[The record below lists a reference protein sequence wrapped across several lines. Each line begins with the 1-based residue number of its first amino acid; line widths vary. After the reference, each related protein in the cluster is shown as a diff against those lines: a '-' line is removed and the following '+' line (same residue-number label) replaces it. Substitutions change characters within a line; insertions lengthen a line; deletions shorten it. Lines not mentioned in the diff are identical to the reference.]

1 MSKDALPA
9 VTSAVP
15 PDLRLFLDRVREQLS
30 GSGTNPII
38 RRSELTSTVDTAIDN
53 LPDDGLIPVFTP
65 ETPANLTASAGFE
78 FITLIWDRPTYYGHD
93 ASEVWRSPDDNFAN
107 AVLIATLDGRASVF
121 SDYVGTNATYYYWVR
136 FRNIVQ
142 VYGPYAGP
150 VSAETAYD
158 VDELL
163 EELTDQISESQL
175 AADLYNLTEN
185 LKDQYVVK
193 VSADGV
199 TMAGF
204 GLVSTQT
211 PDGAVTSEFGVLADR
226 FYLLPPVSYNQA
238 TPPIEAFDGQ
248 LWRDGNGDYFIFRT
262 TGLGGSGEPVG
273 EWTPFDGIPFIV
285 QTTPTTIGDLE
296 VPAGVYIK
304 DAFIRNASI
313 VNSKMAEASIDTANI
328 VNAAITSAK
337 VSNLDAAKIQTGEIR
352 SYNFTNSGTIAGFL
366 LKLGQREIDQN
377 GQITYVQED
386 TQLIIRSA
394 GAQEPALQLLNGVVS
409 INALNIV
416 NTLQSQGFGGATA
429 GFQFDINNGTFQIT
443 DENGAIILGVGGYNG
458 ELVENSIS
466 QRLDELQ
473 GSSDDAQG
481 AADEADLKAID
492 AQTDATTALQ
502 NAATAQEAAQDA
514 QDELNEIFVF
524 DPTLNGGVG
533 AYKFTAGSYDTF
545 FSEQNQLKAYAF
557 LDKITPDNFQSFIE
571 SQAIGRAAI
580 GLAAIDT
587 AQIEDLAVANAKLGL
602 LAVKEANIDSLA
614 VSTLKIAGNA
624 VTIPIG
630 DGGPVD
636 VYANDVDPGQ
646 QVGGT
651 LSLGGW
657 QFSGGINNPRFG
669 PEAVIVIARGD
680 FQGAG
685 SNFQQEGSAAATA
698 IVQVDM
704 EALSTTNKWV
714 LVGSS
719 RDKSY
724 AATSLARDFGGQV
737 VSSFY
742 IEVPWWSINARFKV
756 RVRNVPVGSGD
767 PTRRVNSW
775 SITVLA
781 AKR

>member
-65 ETPANLTASAGFE
+65 EVPANLTAVAGFD

-93 ASEVWRSPDDNFAN
+93 ASEVWRSPDNNFAN
-107 AVLIATLDGRASVF
+107 AVLIATLDGRVSVF
-121 SDYVGTNATYYYWVR
+121 SDYVGTNTTYYYWVR
-136 FRNIVQ
+136 FRNIDQ

-150 VSAETAYD
+150 VSAQTAYD

-175 AADLYNLTEN
+175 AEDLYNLTEN

-211 PDGAVTSEFGVLADR
+211 PDGAVTSEFGILADK

-238 TPPIEAFDGQ
+238 TQPTSASNGQ
-248 LWRDGNGDYFIFRT
+248 LWRDGNGDYFIYDA
-262 TGLGGSGEPVG
+262 G
-273 EWTPFDGIPFIV
+273 EWVAFDGIPFIV

-337 VSNLDAAKIQTGEIR
+337 VSNLDAAKIQTGSIQ
-352 SYNFTNSGTIAGFL
+352 SYGFNNSSNPGFL
-366 LKLGQREIDQN
+366 LSLGRTEVINQSTGEVFFS
-377 GQITYVQED
+377 GLED
-386 TQLIIRSA
+386 PQLIIRSA
-394 GAQEPALQLLNGVVS
+394 NSSTPALQLLNGVVS

-443 DENGAIILGVGGYNG
+443 DQNGATILGVGGYNG
-458 ELVENSIS
+458 DLVENSIS
-466 QRLDELQ
+466 QRLNELQ
-473 GSSDDAQG
+473 GA
-481 AADEADLKAID
+481 AETADEKAGDADIKAGD
-492 AQTDATTALQ
+492 ALE
-502 NAATAQEAAQDA
+502 AAGLADEKAGGAQLAAQDA
-514 QDELNEIFVF
+514 QEELDDIFVF
-524 DPTLNGGVG
+524 DETLNGGVG

-557 LDKITPDNFQSFIE
+557 LEKITKDNFETYIE
-571 SQAIGRAAI
+571 SAAIGRAAI

-587 AQIEDLAVANAKLGL
+587 AQINDLAVANAKLGL

-624 VTIPIG
+624 VTVPLG
-630 DGGPVD
+630 NSEYFSTN
-636 VYANDVDPGQ
+636 VYADSNQ
-646 QVGGT
+646 QQIGNTVTLGAWDYAGGV
-651 LSLGGW
+651 
-657 QFSGGINNPRFG
+657 NNPRFG
-669 PEAVIVIARGD
+669 PEAVTVIARVD
-680 FQGAG
+680 FQGSG
-685 SNFQQEGSAAATA
+685 STPGGSAAATA
-698 IVQVDM
+698 TVRVVVEVLSVANNWIELGAAD
-704 EALSTTNKWV
+704 AL
-714 LVGSS
+714 
-719 RDKSY
+719 SY
-724 AATSLARDFGGQV
+724 AANSLARDFGGQV
-737 VSSFY
+737 VSSFS
-742 IEVPWWSINARFKV
+742 IDLPWWSVNVRFKV
-756 RVRNVPVGSGD
+756 KVQNVPAGGD
-767 PTRRVNSW
+767 GAATRRVSNY
-775 SITVLA
+775 SIAVLA
-781 AKR
+781 SKR